1 MGGKAEAMHIPPL
14 TYTVISVIITGL
26 VLGTLIAIA
35 SWPTVIEVILLGVF
49 ALAVFAVGLGVY
61 RFGRNQR

>member
-1 MGGKAEAMHIPPL
+1 MHIPPL

-61 RFGRNQR
+61 RFGRHQR

>member
-26 VLGTLIAIA
+26 VLGTLIALA
-35 SWPTVIEVILLGVF
+35 SWPTVIEVILLGV
-49 ALAVFAVGLGVY
+49 AVGLGVY